1 MKTSNRTWSLSAL
14 LLTVLL
20 VSLPLAG
27 CDTIDPGP
35 EPVVVEIEQ
44 SFRFETT
51 REQLEQGGIITT
63 GDRLDVS
70 QRLSQLGFS
79 PSDILNAEVIEAR
92 LERIQP
98 VGASLNT
105 FLASASVRTVVGS
118 LPEVTLASSS
128 TMSAAAMQ
136 PLSVSSVNNLAAYLR
151 AGNAQVRLSVAGGP
165 SITNQNY
172 VMGVTLTLRVTL
184 EGV

>member
-1 MKTSNRTWSLSAL
+1 MIANMRTSGVGAL
-14 LLTVLL
+14 ILLVLF

-27 CDTIDPGP
+27 CDTIGPGP
-35 EPVVVEIEQ
+35 EPVVVEIDQ

-51 REQLEQGGIITT
+51 REQLTQGGILTT
-63 GDRLDVS
+63 SDRLDVS
-70 QRLSQLGFS
+70 QRLAQLGFS
-79 PSDILNAEVIEAR
+79 TSDILNAEVIGAR

-136 PLSVSSVNNLAAYLR
+136 PLAVGSVNNLAAYLR